1 MSWPLLLVAL
11 AAFALA
17 LLPTRRLFLSGWR
30 PAPLAFYL
38 GLLIVLGVAAIF
50 VRAGTRF
57 VIPALLVLYVLPF
70 IGAPEIV
77 PRTIA
82 RLGSGRRPPPVE
94 TVVDGTARPVD
105 ERGAGGG
112 PPPGGDESGG
122 TEPPVRPG

>member
-1 MSWPLLLVAL
+1 VSWPLFLVAVV
-11 AAFALA
+11 AFVLA

-38 GLLIVLGVAAIF
+38 GLLIVLGVATVF

-57 VIPALLVLYVLPF
+57 VVPALLVLYVLPF

-82 RLGSGRRPPPVE
+82 RMGSGRRRPPAGA
-94 TVVDGTARPVD
+94 VVDGTARPGD
-105 ERGAGGG
+105 ERGAGDG
-112 PPPGGDESGG
+112 PPPGGDETGE
-122 TEPPVRPG
+122 TEPPAPAR